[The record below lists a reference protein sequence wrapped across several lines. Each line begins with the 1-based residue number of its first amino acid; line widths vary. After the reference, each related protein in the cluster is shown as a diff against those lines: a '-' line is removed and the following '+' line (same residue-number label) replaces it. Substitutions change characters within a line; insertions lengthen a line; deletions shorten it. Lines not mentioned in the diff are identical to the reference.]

1 MQILRDAATLG
12 ILILLALSV
21 RIDLGGGA
29 VGFADVHAASGDPVI
44 EEVQEPVMTSSK
56 ESAADLPIEAKVR
69 SLTIPTTVL
78 PFPED
83 GYRIQGLGNGRIL
96 IIIDDEAVDPTME
109 SPSASPPESPACK
122 KPRAHRSC

>member
-21 RIDLGGGA
+21 RIDLGG
-29 VGFADVHAASGDPVI
+29 VQSGFGDVHAASSEPMI
-44 EEVQEPVMTSSK
+44 EEVQEPVMTSAE
-56 ESAADLPIEAKVR
+56 ESAADLPLEANVR
-69 SLTIPTTVL
+69 SLTTTATVL
-78 PFPED
+78 PFPDD

-96 IIIDDEAVDPTME
+96 IIIDDEVVDATTEPP
-109 SPSASPPESPACK
+109 SPAPAGSPACE